1 MKGVFNMIKW
11 IVSDMDGTLLNAQGT
26 ISPGNQAAL
35 QRAIA
40 KGAKLV
46 VATGRELSSVR
57 EILNQCQLSAL
68 AILGNGAQFVDEN
81 DRLLKT
87 AYLDPSLF
95 KPVTRIF
102 DDLGIHYMIFA
113 ADGFYA
119 THDPA
124 DVCEAFIQRC
134 MHRFGR
140 SREQTLSRGPM
151 PCMQLIKIHD
161 VDAFLQEAHDIIKV
175 EAFSINEELI
185 VKAKKQLSQL
195 TGIAY
200 LSSYSDNVEVTDAHA
215 QKGLIL
221 EEAIQLLGLVK
232 EEVMVLGDAFND
244 VTMFERFPYSFAMGN
259 AEKAIK
265 EMAYRVVANCEE
277 DGVAEAID
285 WMFKEDH

>member
-1 MKGVFNMIKW
+1 M
-11 IVSDMDGTLLNAQGT
+11 
-26 ISPGNQAAL
+26 
-35 QRAIA
+35 
-40 KGAKLV
+40 
-46 VATGRELSSVR
+46 
-57 EILNQCQLSAL
+57 
-68 AILGNGAQFVDEN
+68 
-81 DRLLKT
+81 
-87 AYLDPSLF
+87 
-95 KPVTRIF
+95 
-102 DDLGIHYMIFA
+102 
-113 ADGFYA
+113 
-119 THDPA
+119 
-124 DVCEAFIQRC
+124 
-134 MHRFGR
+134 
-140 SREQTLSRGPM
+140 
-151 PCMQLIKIHD
+151 
-161 VDAFLQEAHDIIKV
+161 
-175 EAFSINEELI
+175 I